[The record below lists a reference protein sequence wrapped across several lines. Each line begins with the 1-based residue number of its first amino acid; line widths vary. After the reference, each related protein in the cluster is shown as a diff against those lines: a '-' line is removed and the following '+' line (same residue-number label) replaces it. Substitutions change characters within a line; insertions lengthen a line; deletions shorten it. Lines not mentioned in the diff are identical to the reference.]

1 MSTPSS
7 PAQRRTVALTLTV
20 LLTLHGVFVA
30 NHLYSGPIPEW
41 LRDADAGLAEQ
52 RAVLMILEAMAAGV
66 VFVDL
71 ITRFDEL
78 DRRVR
83 PLHVLLVAVGVIG
96 LLAQFFVFFL
106 DSALSLA

>member
-1 MSTPSS
+1 MTPPHS
-7 PAQRRTVALTLTV
+7 QRRTVALTLAT
-20 LLTLHGVFVA
+20 LLCLHGVFFL
-30 NHLYSGPIPEW
+30 NHVVSWPLPAW
-41 LRDADAGLAEQ
+41 LQQLDAGLSSQ
-52 RAVLMILEAMAAGV
+52 RAVLMILEGIAAAV

-83 PLHVLLVAVGVIG
+83 PGHVLLVALGVIG
-96 LLAQFFVFFL
+96 VLAQIFVFFL